1 TYSGPG
7 IWHRRPLAIS
17 AQDSSCPLPLKGQFC
32 SRCLEKLAIEP
43 TLDLLDALPKGYC
56 VIETIGEVSGMGFP
70 H

>member
-1 TYSGPG
+1 
-7 IWHRRPLAIS
+7 
-17 AQDSSCPLPLKGQFC
+17 
-32 SRCLEKLAIEP
+32 LAIEP